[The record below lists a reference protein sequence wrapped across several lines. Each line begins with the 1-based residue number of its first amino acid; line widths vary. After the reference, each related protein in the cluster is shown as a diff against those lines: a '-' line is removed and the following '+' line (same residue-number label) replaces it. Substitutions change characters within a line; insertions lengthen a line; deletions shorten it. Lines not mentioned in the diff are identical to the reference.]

1 MSTAIDR
8 GVFKGEAQGAR
19 ALPPIHRVNMYFFF
33 YARNSELNYYE
44 EKLFKNLIN

>member
-33 YARNSELNYYE
+33 FTLEIPNSIITKKYYL
-44 EKLFKNLIN
+44 KI